1 MVVGA
6 SEKAEY
12 CSASEYR
19 VQKVDPSVELL
30 NWRAESQSE
39 APGTDFR
46 ESSENLKGKKRC
58 CGAGSNKMLGLC
70 ATVVE
75 VGLESCAVG
84 WMPPGGKT
92 GAIVRVRM
100 SVSDANP

>member
-1 MVVGA
+1 MVMGA

-12 CSASEYR
+12 CSASEFR
-19 VQKVDPSVELL
+19 VQTVDPSVALL

-46 ESSENLKGKKRC
+46 DSSENLKGKKRC
-58 CGAGSNKMLGLC
+58 ALMASNRMLGLC

-84 WMPPGGKT
+84 WMPPRRENWGD
-92 GAIVRVRM
+92 R
-100 SVSDANP
+100 

>member
-1 MVVGA
+1 MVIGA

-19 VQKVDPSVELL
+19 VQTVDPSVELSQL
-30 NWRAESQSE
+30 RAESQSQE
-39 APGTDFR
+39 PGSDVP

-58 CGAGSNKMLGLC
+58 CAAGSNRMLGLC

-84 WMPPGGKT
+84 WMPPRRENWGD
-92 GAIVRVRM
+92 R
-100 SVSDANP
+100 

>member
-1 MVVGA
+1 MVIGA

-19 VQKVDPSVELL
+19 VQTVDPSVELL
-30 NWRAESQSE
+30 TRAESQSQ

-46 ESSENLKGKKRC
+46 ESSENVKVRSG
-58 CGAGSNKMLGLC
+58 
-70 ATVVE
+70 V
-75 VGLESCAVG
+75 AVLAQIG
-84 WMPPGGKT
+84 CWASAQPLSKWAWSLALSDGCPPGGKT